1 MKTHDCGA
9 TIMKRQ
15 SAFSKSVF
23 PAGFLCGLLVA
34 AIGRTPLGA
43 NAQAASPA
51 QPPGVCVASFCAA
64 FAQQYAEDNGLD
76 LLDGSYRVAPKSD
89 WLMRLSNVFQPSDS
103 RFTAG
108 YDCRFT
114 TSSAED
120 PVAGYSVDLLLANTL
135 AFAEQTKWERLQLV
149 PITYLVDEA
158 RKRSGY
164 GVFKYLKET
173 DDRLADEFETALDK
187 TEVTFR
193 CLSPRRPEDKSRP
206 PKPTQPK
213 P

>member
-1 MKTHDCGA
+1 
-9 TIMKRQ
+9 MKRQ

-34 AIGRTPLGA
+34 AIGRAPLGA
-43 NAQAASPA
+43 NEQAAPPS
-51 QPPGVCVASFCAA
+51 QPPGVSVASFCRA
-64 FAQQYAEDNGLD
+64 FAQRYAEDNGQD
-76 LLDGSYRVAPKSD
+76 LLDGSQRISPKSD

-114 TSSAED
+114 TSSAKD
-120 PVAGYSVDLLLANTL
+120 PVAAYSVDLLLTNTL
-135 AFAEQTKWERLQLV
+135 AFAEHTKWERLQLV

-187 TEVTFR
+187 TEVTLR
-193 CLSPRRPEDKSRP
+193 CLSPRPPEDKSRP